1 MLETAHYRAHLF
13 AGKLLMFAVNKTH
26 FSPGTGQQTR
36 GSLGTG
42 SGLKRA
48 PGLAGGLLL
57 VAPGAWR
64 EGEVRLSLS
73 PASVQEPPRQTGAM
87 APDRRG
93 TWQFWLLRCQKLAKQ
108 SHRIVEYPKSEGT
121 HKDHQAQ
128 VLAPRRTTQKTDPV
142 SESAV
147 QMLLELW
154 QLGVTTTAPGSL

>member
-1 MLETAHYRAHLF
+1 
-13 AGKLLMFAVNKTH
+13 MFAVNKTH

-108 SHRIVEYPKSEGT
+108 SHRIIEYPKSEGT

-142 SESAV
+142 LRALSKCS
-147 QMLLELW
+147 W
-154 QLGVTTTAPGSL
+154 SSGSLVSPPLPQAACDRVYRCGCRFVSVCCA